1 MKKGLTILM
10 LAVMLLS
17 CENETSYEAYPEMG
31 EFYTESCGLKAVGTD
46 SVKCFAVKVDNF
58 VVKNPEAKQHSL
70 YPKIVENIKASSLN
84 FTFTFDTTDGA
95 TIDFQF

>member
-1 MKKGLTILM
+1 MK
-10 LAVMLLS
+10 
-17 CENETSYEAYPEMG
+17 N
-31 EFYTESCGLKAVGTD
+31 
-46 SVKCFAVKVDNF
+46 FAVKVDNF

-84 FTFTFDTTDGA
+84 FTFTIDTTDGA

>member
-1 MKKGLTILM
+1 
-10 LAVMLLS
+10 
-17 CENETSYEAYPEMG
+17 MG
-31 EFYTESCGLKAVGTD
+31 EFYTESCGLKAVSTD
-46 SVKCFAVKVDNF
+46 SVKNFAVKVDNF